1 MIATVQ
7 RVSKAKVEINNSI
20 YSEIGDGVLILLC
33 VERDD
38 DSKQAIKMSDK
49 ILNFCI
55 LEVDRVTMT
64 SSLRDLEEDVMIISQ
79 FTLAAITNKGNKPS
93 FHKAAKPNKAKEIYD
108 QFVQIFKDSSLNVQT
123 GKFGEIMN
131 ITLTNKGPI
140 TFNSVSYTHL
150 TLPTNREV

>member
-7 RVSKAKVEINNSI
+7 RVSEAKVEINNSI
-20 YSEIGDGVLILLC
+20 YSEIGEGVLILLC
-33 VERDD
+33 VESDD

-49 ILNFCI
+49 ILNFSI
-55 LEVDRVTMT
+55 LEGDRGIM
-64 SSLRDLEEDVMIISQ
+64 SASLRELEEDVMIISQ

-140 TFNSVSYTHL
+140 TFNFRT
-150 TLPTNREV
+150 

>member
-7 RVSKAKVEINNSI
+7 RVSEAKVEINNSI
-20 YSEIGDGVLILLC
+20 YSEIGEGVLILLC
-33 VERDD
+33 VERGDD
-38 DSKQAIKMSDK
+38 PKQAIKMSDK

-55 LEVDRVTMT
+55 LEGDSRIM
-64 SSLRDLEEDVMIISQ
+64 SASLRELEEDVMIISQ

-140 TFNSVSYTHL
+140 TFNFRT
-150 TLPTNREV
+150 

>member
-7 RVSKAKVEINNSI
+7 RVSEAKVEINNSI
-20 YSEIGDGVLILLC
+20 YSEIGEGVLILLC

-55 LEVDRVTMT
+55 LEGDSGTM
-64 SSLRDLEEDVMIISQ
+64 SASLRELEEDVMIISQ

-93 FHKAAKPNKAKEIYD
+93 FHKAAKPSKAKEIYD

-140 TFNSVSYTHL
+140 TFNFRT
-150 TLPTNREV
+150 

>member
-7 RVSKAKVEINNSI
+7 RVSEAKVEINNSI
-20 YSEIGDGVLILLC
+20 YSEIGEGVLILLC
-33 VERDD
+33 VESDD

-55 LEVDRVTMT
+55 LEGDSGTM
-64 SSLRDLEEDVMIISQ
+64 SASLRELEEDVMIISQ

-108 QFVQIFKDSSLNVQT
+108 QFVQIFKDSSLNV
-123 GKFGEIMN
+123 
-131 ITLTNKGPI
+131 P
-140 TFNSVSYTHL
+140 VSYTHL
-150 TLPTNREV
+150 RAHET

>member
-7 RVSKAKVEINNSI
+7 RVSEAKVEINNSI
-20 YSEIGDGVLILLC
+20 YSEIGEGVLILLC
-33 VERDD
+33 VESDD
-38 DSKQAIKMSDK
+38 DSQQAIKMSDK

-55 LEVDRVTMT
+55 LEGDSGIMYA
-64 SSLRDLEEDVMIISQ
+64 SLRELEEDVMIISQ

-140 TFNSVSYTHL
+140 TFNFRT
-150 TLPTNREV
+150 

>member
-7 RVSKAKVEINNSI
+7 RVSEAKVEINNSI
-20 YSEIGDGVLILLC
+20 YSEIGEGVLILLC
-33 VERDD
+33 VESDD
-38 DSKQAIKMSDK
+38 DSQQAIKMSDK

-55 LEVDRVTMT
+55 LEGDNGTM
-64 SSLRDLEEDVMIISQ
+64 SASLRDLEEDVMIISQ

-93 FHKAAKPNKAKEIYD
+93 FHKAAKPNKAKNIYD

-123 GKFGEIMN
+123 GRFGEIMN

-140 TFNSVSYTHL
+140 TFNFRT
-150 TLPTNREV
+150 

>member
-7 RVSKAKVEINNSI
+7 RVSEAKVEINNSI

-55 LEVDRVTMT
+55 LEGDRGTMST
-64 SSLRDLEEDVMIISQ
+64 SLRELEEDVMIISQ
-79 FTLAAITNKGNKPS
+79 FTLAAVTNKGNKPS

-140 TFNSVSYTHL
+140 TFNFRT
-150 TLPTNREV
+150 

>member
-7 RVSKAKVEINNSI
+7 RVSEAKVEINNSI
-20 YSEIGDGVLILLC
+20 YSEIGEGVLILLC
-33 VERDD
+33 VESDD
-38 DSKQAIKMSDK
+38 DSEQAIKMSDK

-55 LEVDRVTMT
+55 LEGDSGTM
-64 SSLRDLEEDVMIISQ
+64 SASLRELEEDVMIISQ
-79 FTLAAITNKGNKPS
+79 FTLAAMTNKGNKPS

-140 TFNSVSYTHL
+140 TFNFRT
-150 TLPTNREV
+150 

>member
-7 RVSKAKVEINNSI
+7 RVSEAKVEINNSI
-20 YSEIGDGVLILLC
+20 YSEIGEGVLILLC

-38 DSKQAIKMSDK
+38 DSKKAIKMSDK

-55 LEVDRVTMT
+55 LEGDSGIR
-64 SSLRDLEEDVMIISQ
+64 SASLRELEEDVMIISQ

-140 TFNSVSYTHL
+140 TFNFRT
-150 TLPTNREV
+150 

>member
-7 RVSKAKVEINNSI
+7 RVSEAKVEINNSI
-20 YSEIGDGVLILLC
+20 YSEIGEGVLILLC
-33 VERDD
+33 VESDD
-38 DSKQAIKMSDK
+38 DSEQAIKMSDK

-55 LEVDRVTMT
+55 LEGDSGTM
-64 SSLRDLEEDVMIISQ
+64 SASLRELEEDVMIISQ

-140 TFNSVSYTHL
+140 TFNFRT
-150 TLPTNREV
+150 

>member
-7 RVSKAKVEINNSI
+7 RVSEAKVEINNSI
-20 YSEIGDGVLILLC
+20 YSEIGEGVLILLC
-33 VERDD
+33 VESDD
-38 DSKQAIKMSDK
+38 DSEQAIKMSDK

-55 LEVDRVTMT
+55 LEGDSGTM
-64 SSLRDLEEDVMIISQ
+64 SASLRDLGEDVMIISQ

-140 TFNSVSYTHL
+140 TFNFRT
-150 TLPTNREV
+150 

>member
-7 RVSKAKVEINNSI
+7 RVSEAKVEINNSI

-55 LEVDRVTMT
+55 LEGDTGTM
-64 SSLRDLEEDVMIISQ
+64 SASLRELGEDVMIISQ

-140 TFNSVSYTHL
+140 TFNFRT
-150 TLPTNREV
+150 

>member
-7 RVSKAKVEINNSI
+7 RVSEAKVEINNSI
-20 YSEIGDGVLILLC
+20 YSQIGDGVLILLC

-55 LEVDRVTMT
+55 LEGDSGTM
-64 SSLRDLEEDVMIISQ
+64 SASLRELEEDVMIISQ

-93 FHKAAKPNKAKEIYD
+93 FHKAANPNKAKEIYD

-140 TFNSVSYTHL
+140 TFNFRT
-150 TLPTNREV
+150 

>member
-7 RVSKAKVEINNSI
+7 RVSEAKVEINNNI
-20 YSEIGDGVLILLC
+20 YSEIGEGVLILLC
-33 VERDD
+33 VESDD
-38 DSKQAIKMSDK
+38 DSQQAIKMSDK

-55 LEVDRVTMT
+55 LEGDNGTM
-64 SSLRDLEEDVMIISQ
+64 SASLRELEEDVMIISQ

-140 TFNSVSYTHL
+140 TFNFRT
-150 TLPTNREV
+150 

>member
-7 RVSKAKVEINNSI
+7 RVSEAKVEINNSI

-55 LEVDRVTMT
+55 LEGVSGTM
-64 SSLRDLEEDVMIISQ
+64 SASLRELEEDVMIISQ

-140 TFNSVSYTHL
+140 TFNFRT
-150 TLPTNREV
+150 

>member
-7 RVSKAKVEINNSI
+7 RVSEAKVEINNRI
-20 YSEIGDGVLILLC
+20 YSDIGDGVLILLC

-55 LEVDRVTMT
+55 LEGDNGTM
-64 SSLRDLEEDVMIISQ
+64 SASLKELEEDVMIISQ

-140 TFNSVSYTHL
+140 TFNFRT
-150 TLPTNREV
+150 

>member
-7 RVSKAKVEINNSI
+7 RVSEAKVEINNSI
-20 YSEIGDGVLILLC
+20 YSEIGEGVLILLC

-38 DSKQAIKMSDK
+38 DSKQVIKMSDK

-55 LEVDRVTMT
+55 LEGDSGKM
-64 SSLRDLEEDVMIISQ
+64 SASLRELEEDVMIISQ

-140 TFNSVSYTHL
+140 TFNFRT
-150 TLPTNREV
+150 

>member
-7 RVSKAKVEINNSI
+7 RVSEAKVEINNSI

-33 VERDD
+33 VERGDD
-38 DSKQAIKMSDK
+38 PKQAKKMSEK

-55 LEVDRVTMT
+55 LEGDSGTM
-64 SSLRDLEEDVMIISQ
+64 SASLRELEEDVMIISQ

-140 TFNSVSYTHL
+140 TFNFRT
-150 TLPTNREV
+150 

>member
-1 MIATVQ
+1 VIATVQ
-7 RVSKAKVEINNSI
+7 RVSEAKVEINNSI
-20 YSEIGDGVLILLC
+20 YSEIGEGVLILLC

-55 LEVDRVTMT
+55 LEGDSGTM
-64 SSLRDLEEDVMIISQ
+64 SASLRELEEDVMIISQ

-140 TFNSVSYTHL
+140 TFNFRT
-150 TLPTNREV
+150 

>member
-7 RVSKAKVEINNSI
+7 RVSEAKVEINNSI
-20 YSEIGDGVLILLC
+20 YSEIGEGVLILLC

-38 DSKQAIKMSDK
+38 DSKKAIKMSDK

-55 LEVDRVTMT
+55 LEGDSGTM
-64 SSLRDLEEDVMIISQ
+64 SASLRDLEEDVMIISQ

-93 FHKAAKPNKAKEIYD
+93 FHTAAKPSKAKEIYD

-140 TFNSVSYTHL
+140 TFNFRT
-150 TLPTNREV
+150 

>member
-7 RVSKAKVEINNSI
+7 RVSEAKVEINNSI

-55 LEVDRVTMT
+55 LEGDSGTM
-64 SSLRDLEEDVMIISQ
+64 SASLRELEEEVMIISQ

-108 QFVQIFKDSSLNVQT
+108 QFVQIFQESSLNVQN

-131 ITLTNKGPI
+131 ITLVNKGPI
-140 TFNSVSYTHL
+140 TFNFRT
-150 TLPTNREV
+150 

>member
-1 MIATVQ
+1 MIATVL
-7 RVSKAKVEINNSI
+7 RVSEAKVEINNSI
-20 YSEIGDGVLILLC
+20 YSEIGEGVLILLC
-33 VERDD
+33 VERGDD
-38 DSKQAIKMSDK
+38 PKQAIKMSDK
-49 ILNFCI
+49 ILNFSI
-55 LEVDRVTMT
+55 LEGDRGIM
-64 SSLRDLEEDVMIISQ
+64 SASLRELEEDIMIISQ

-140 TFNSVSYTHL
+140 TFNFRT
-150 TLPTNREV
+150 

>member
-7 RVSKAKVEINNSI
+7 RVSEAKVEINNSI
-20 YSEIGDGVLILLC
+20 YSEIGEGVLILLC
-33 VERDD
+33 VESDD
-38 DSKQAIKMSDK
+38 DSQQAIKMSDK

-55 LEVDRVTMT
+55 LEGDNGTM
-64 SSLRDLEEDVMIISQ
+64 SASLRELGEDVMIISQ

-93 FHKAAKPNKAKEIYD
+93 FHKAAKPNKAKEIHN

-140 TFNSVSYTHL
+140 TFNFRT
-150 TLPTNREV
+150 

>member
-20 YSEIGDGVLILLC
+20 YSEIGEGVLILLC
-33 VERDD
+33 VESDD
-38 DSKQAIKMSDK
+38 DFEQAIKMSDK
-49 ILNFCI
+49 ILNFFI
-55 LEVDRVTMT
+55 LEGDNGIM
-64 SSLRDLEEDVMIISQ
+64 SASLRELEEDIMIISQ

-93 FHKAAKPNKAKEIYD
+93 FHKAAKPKKAKEIYD

-140 TFNSVSYTHL
+140 TFNFRT
-150 TLPTNREV
+150 

>member
-7 RVSKAKVEINNSI
+7 RVSEAKVEINNSI
-20 YSEIGDGVLILLC
+20 YSEIGEGVLIFLC
-33 VERDD
+33 VESDD
-38 DSKQAIKMSDK
+38 DSEQAIKMSDK
-49 ILNFCI
+49 ILNFSI
-55 LEVDRVTMT
+55 LEGDRGIM
-64 SSLRDLEEDVMIISQ
+64 SASLRELEEDVMIISQ

-140 TFNSVSYTHL
+140 TFNFRT
-150 TLPTNREV
+150 

>member
-7 RVSKAKVEINNSI
+7 RVSEAKVEINNSI
-20 YSEIGDGVLILLC
+20 YSEIGEGVLILLC
-33 VERDD
+33 VERGDD
-38 DSKQAIKMSDK
+38 PKQAKKMSEK

-55 LEVDRVTMT
+55 LEGDSGTM
-64 SSLRDLEEDVMIISQ
+64 SASLRDLEEDVMIISQ

-108 QFVQIFKDSSLNVQT
+108 QFVQIFQESSLNVQT

-140 TFNSVSYTHL
+140 TFNFRT
-150 TLPTNREV
+150 

>member
-7 RVSKAKVEINNSI
+7 RVSEAKVEINNSI
-20 YSEIGDGVLILLC
+20 YSEIGEGVLILLC

-55 LEVDRVTMT
+55 LEGDSGIMNA
-64 SSLRDLEEDVMIISQ
+64 SLRELEEDVMIISQ

-140 TFNSVSYTHL
+140 TFNFRT
-150 TLPTNREV
+150 

>member
-7 RVSKAKVEINNSI
+7 RVSEAKVEINNSI
-20 YSEIGDGVLILLC
+20 YSEIGEGVLILLC
-33 VERDD
+33 VERGDD
-38 DSKQAIKMSDK
+38 PKQAIKMSDK
-49 ILNFCI
+49 ILNFSI
-55 LEVDRVTMT
+55 LEGDRGIMST
-64 SSLRDLEEDVMIISQ
+64 SLRELEEDVMIISQ

-140 TFNSVSYTHL
+140 TFNFRT
-150 TLPTNREV
+150 

>member
-7 RVSKAKVEINNSI
+7 RVSEAKVEINNSI

-55 LEVDRVTMT
+55 LEGESGTM
-64 SSLRDLEEDVMIISQ
+64 SASLKELEEDVMIISQ

-140 TFNSVSYTHL
+140 TFNFRT
-150 TLPTNREV
+150 

>member
-7 RVSKAKVEINNSI
+7 RVSEAKVEINNNI
-20 YSEIGDGVLILLC
+20 YSEIGEGVLILLC
-33 VERDD
+33 VESDD
-38 DSKQAIKMSDK
+38 DSQQAIKMSDK

-55 LEVDRVTMT
+55 LEGDNGTM
-64 SSLRDLEEDVMIISQ
+64 SASLRELEEDVMIISQ

-93 FHKAAKPNKAKEIYD
+93 FHKAAKPNKAKEIYN

-140 TFNSVSYTHL
+140 TFNFRT
-150 TLPTNREV
+150 

>member
-7 RVSKAKVEINNSI
+7 RVSEAKVEINNSI
-20 YSEIGDGVLILLC
+20 YSEIGEGVLILLC

-55 LEVDRVTMT
+55 LEGDNGTM
-64 SSLRDLEEDVMIISQ
+64 SASLKELEEDVMIISQ

-131 ITLTNKGPI
+131 VTLTNKGPI
-140 TFNSVSYTHL
+140 TFNFRT
-150 TLPTNREV
+150 

>member
-38 DSKQAIKMSDK
+38 DSMQAIKMSDK

-55 LEVDRVTMT
+55 LEGDSGTM
-64 SSLRDLEEDVMIISQ
+64 SASLRELEEDVMIISQ

-140 TFNSVSYTHL
+140 TFNFRT
-150 TLPTNREV
+150 

>member
-7 RVSKAKVEINNSI
+7 RVSEAKVEINNSI

-38 DSKQAIKMSDK
+38 DTKQAIKMSDK

-55 LEVDRVTMT
+55 LEGDSGTM
-64 SSLRDLEEDVMIISQ
+64 SASLRDLEEDVMIISQ

-108 QFVQIFKDSSLNVQT
+108 QFVQILKDSSLNVQT

-140 TFNSVSYTHL
+140 TFNFRT
-150 TLPTNREV
+150 

>member
-7 RVSKAKVEINNSI
+7 RVSEAKVEINNSI
-20 YSEIGDGVLILLC
+20 YSEIGEGVLILLC

-38 DSKQAIKMSDK
+38 DSKKAIKMSDK

-55 LEVDRVTMT
+55 LEGDSGTM
-64 SSLRDLEEDVMIISQ
+64 SASLMDLEEDVMIISQ

-93 FHKAAKPNKAKEIYD
+93 FHKAAKPSKAKEIYD

-140 TFNSVSYTHL
+140 TFNFRT
-150 TLPTNREV
+150 